1 MLFGFLLVLP
11 LMLIII
17 TGNLLY
23 RYGFFCDSDIKTLTK
38 TLYWIILPAL
48 LFRAT
53 FTSGREIFANGG
65 LLAAVNATYILTAIV
80 AWLAAALIFH
90 RGQKKRI
97 AVSIMTSIRANNMY
111 IGFPV
116 VTMALGDAGLAQ
128 ASIYFAISIVFFQVI
143 SISGAE
149 IALCG
154 KLSGDG
160 IKKVIRSLSRNPL
173 LIACVSGLLLSM
185 TGLPQLPKFIDE
197 TLQLTSGAA
206 TAVALLALGA
216 SLDLSGVSRIF
227 RIFTVTWE
235 DDVIRYIVNPAMMLF
250 FVKLFRVPP
259 LLAQVTVLITA
270 MPAAVNCFILAKE
283 MGMDEE
289 YCANVVAATTIL
301 GAVAIP
307 FWTMILGIS

>member
-23 RYGFFCDSDIKTLTK
+23 RYGFFHDSDVKTLTK

-53 FTSGREIFANGG
+53 FTSGREIFSNGG
-65 LLAAVNATYILTAIV
+65 LLAAVNATYLLTAV
-80 AWLAAALIFH
+80 AAWALAAFIFH
-90 RGQKKRI
+90 RGQRKRV

-116 VTMALGDAGLAQ
+116 VEMALGEAGLAQ
-128 ASIYFAISIVFFQVI
+128 ASIYFAISIVFFQII

-154 KLSGDG
+154 SLSWKG
-160 IKKVIRSLSRNPL
+160 IKKVFKSLSRNPL
-173 LIACVSGLLLSM
+173 LLACIAGMLLSM
-185 TGLPQLPKFIDE
+185 AGVPSLPKFLDE
-197 TLQLTSGAA
+197 TLKLTSGAA

-216 SLDLSGVSRIF
+216 SLDLSGVSHILRV
-227 RIFTVTWE
+227 FTITWE
-235 DDVIRYIVNPAMMLF
+235 DDVMRYAVNPAIMLF
-250 FVKLFRVPP
+250 FVKLFHVPV

-301 GAVAIP
+301 GAIAIP
-307 FWTMILGIS
+307 VWTVVLGIA

>member
-1 MLFGFLLVLP
+1 
-11 LMLIII
+11 
-17 TGNLLY
+17 
-23 RYGFFCDSDIKTLTK
+23 
-38 TLYWIILPAL
+38 
-48 LFRAT
+48 
-53 FTSGREIFANGG
+53 
-65 LLAAVNATYILTAIV
+65 
-80 AWLAAALIFH
+80 
-90 RGQKKRI
+90 
-97 AVSIMTSIRANNMY
+97 MY